1 MKNYIDRVENYIDYI
16 ERGDLMTS
24 GHRPIK
30 QNIDKKGYK
39 LLTTSQTGEL
49 LGLAAGTIRNWCD
62 QGRISYTKG
71 EGGRRWISMA
81 EVERLRSDNAYTT
94 VSDAV
99 NRMQAI
105 IDDRD
110 ATIHDLISEK
120 AGESKRN
127 LEIVYSIIDKKLD
140 TLLKRTDRLERAGT
154 SKPPSIQLS
163 ENTMRRICRIV
174 LAESARSGDA
184 PPASPP
190 TSPQT
195 KPLDVT
201 QVPAHSRV
209 VSQAEHDSAMAD
221 INNR

>member
-1 MKNYIDRVENYIDYI
+1 MKNYIDYI

-62 QGRISYTKG
+62 QGRISFVRG

-99 NRMQAI
+99 DRMQAI

-127 LEIVYSIIDKKLD
+127 LEIVYIAVNKKLD
-140 TLLKRTDRLERAGT
+140 TLLKRIDHSERAGAA
-154 SKPPSIQLS
+154 KPPSIQLS
-163 ENTMRRICRIV
+163 ENTVRRICRVV
-174 LAESARSGDA
+174 LEESARSGDA

-190 TSPQT
+190 TAPQT
-195 KPLDVT
+195 KPPDVT
-201 QVPAHSRV
+201 QVPAHSRN
-209 VSQAEHDSAMAD
+209 VSKAEHDSMMAD